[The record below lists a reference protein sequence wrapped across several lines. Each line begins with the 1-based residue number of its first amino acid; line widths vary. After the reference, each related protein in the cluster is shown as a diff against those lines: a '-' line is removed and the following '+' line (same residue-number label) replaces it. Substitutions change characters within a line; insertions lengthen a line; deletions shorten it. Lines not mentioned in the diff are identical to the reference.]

1 MNAFCFRLHEWEIE
15 IHTEVPRYL
24 QTLRANL
31 PYYLNGSSKNI
42 RTKIFDRRKICFNIY
57 HRTGNEKWIA
67 SELDQKA
74 LSQLRQ
80 YGFCQIVN
88 VRTRSAS
95 IFLSA
100 KRKISDNVL
109 YHAGFLHPLFLN
121 LLQFRATLVHAS
133 LVSKRN
139 SGVLIA
145 GGSGAGK
152 SILSVAFLRHGFTYF
167 SDEHPIV
174 ELRNGEILGRSFVN
188 RISLSSLSVT
198 NFPAIKK
205 RLKWNSNTRK
215 FYMNPWKENGS
226 PPATCSI
233 DKILFPR
240 FHPRGTF
247 TIQKLKPLELFR
259 ELAQDDYFLID
270 THDSFRNNLGPN
282 HLRIMMKLANSG
294 EGFVVNYGPADIV
307 NLPAVIENL

>member
-15 IHTEVPRYL
+15 IHTEVPRYI

-31 PYYLNGSSKNI
+31 PYYLNGSQKKGPKN
-42 RTKIFDRRKICFNIY
+42 TDQQKIYFKIC
-57 HRTGNEKWIA
+57 HRTEKEKGIA
-67 SELDQKA
+67 LELDQNNI
-74 LSQLRQ
+74 SQLRQ
-80 YGFCQIVN
+80 YGICQVVN
-88 VRTRSAS
+88 TITRNVA
-95 IFLSA
+95 IFMNA
-100 KRKISDNVL
+100 NRKILDPVI
-109 YHAGFLHPLFLN
+109 YHAGFLYPLFLN
-121 LLQFRATLVHAS
+121 LLQFHATLVHAS

-215 FYMNPWKENGS
+215 FYMNPWKKNGS

-233 DKILFPR
+233 NKILFPR
-240 FHPRGTF
+240 FHPHGTF
-247 TIQKLKPLELFR
+247 TIRRLKPLELFR